1 MRGTAL
7 LLIKIMSKF
16 CARSNKRISSGVP
29 QGECDGTWAFTFA
42 ELLAALLFVA
52 IVIPVTLQ
60 GIMIANRLAVVAER
74 KLEAARLAD
83 MKLNELVLTGEW
95 QNAARQGDF
104 GSDWPEYKWVFE
116 LQTWPEDAMQQLTLR
131 VYFSVQQREYWVPM
145 TTLVLEED
153 ITS

>member
-1 MRGTAL
+1 
-7 LLIKIMSKF
+7 
-16 CARSNKRISSGVP
+16 
-29 QGECDGTWAFTFA
+29 
-42 ELLAALLFVA
+42 
-52 IVIPVTLQ
+52 
-60 GIMIANRLAVVAER
+60 MIANRLAVVAER